1 MAAAATARSGA
12 ESTQSIFVTALRNT
26 HALETEALQIMNRQV
41 ERLERYPEME
51 QKLRQHI
58 RETEGQQRRV
68 EEALHALGEDRSL
81 LKEAVMGFVGNLA
94 ALAHIPAGDEILK
107 NTFANHAFENYEVA
121 AYKSLLVITEA
132 AGQTRFVTG
141 FQQSLREEESMALF
155 ISENVE
161 AITRKYLALE
171 EQGAKADR

>member
-1 MAAAATARSGA
+1 MATGTTARTGS
-12 ESTQSIFVTALRNT
+12 ETLQSIFVTALRNT

-58 RETEGQQRRV
+58 RETEGQQRRI

-81 LKEAVMGFVGNLA
+81 LKEAVMGFMGNLA
-94 ALAHIPAGDEILK
+94 ALAHSPAGDEILK
-107 NTFANHAFENYEVA
+107 NTFANQAFENYEIA
-121 AYKSLLVITEA
+121 AYKSLIAITEA
-132 AGQTRFVTG
+132 AGQSRFLTG
-141 FQQSLREEESMALF
+141 FQQSLREEEAMARF

-161 AITRKYLALE
+161 AITRKYLAFE